1 MSRVSGD
8 STPFPHDF
16 DYIHMLRDGIEC
28 AVRLLSAQHSI
39 RAALE
44 RAQATERAQEN
55 ELKELNALFERVQA
69 AAAPSISEG
78 LDRTVRTAAQIVAGA
93 RGILDAAGADLAS
106 QVSAEVGQARHIV
119 DKARDT
125 TQSAMEHFL
134 ERHTPPGSRCAL
146 QLVAGA
152 ESNTGQV
159 SISTPYGVVATF
171 GAAMPSGHAWAR
183 PRRVSDFVAQLEI
196 QMPKE
201 SGWLSK
207 RVEMTPVRLDRMFI
221 SELVHGGSF
230 GVLNLRKGAGSGSGY
245 ALRVELTD
253 NVGASIRPLRD
264 DGTPAEAQPLVL
276 EGKDLAMMVGLW
288 RSAADSSRDL
298 FNARRRL
305 ISASFVERPLLE
317 LDSPSLLAE
326 ALIGDMAPLAVEIS
340 RRSGA
345 PGELVLRRN
354 LGEGKREETY
364 CTHAELLDKIRVL
377 PPDLRRAFAGLH
389 LTESGMAAQLL
400 HSGAPPMA
408 APESPRLSGVPGL
421 TQPFTGSRPPAMAGQ
436 PSRPPSIPPP
446 QGTPAEV

>member
-1 MSRVSGD
+1 
-8 STPFPHDF
+8 
-16 DYIHMLRDGIEC
+16 MLRDGVEC

-39 RAALE
+39 RAALD
-44 RAQATERAQEN
+44 RAQATERAREN

-93 RGILDAAGADLAS
+93 RGILDAAGADLES
-106 QVSAEVGQARHIV
+106 QVGAEVGQARHIV
-119 DKARDT
+119 DKAREI
-125 TQSAMEHFL
+125 TQNAMEHFL

-152 ESNTGQV
+152 ESNAGQV

-298 FNARRRL
+298 FSARRRL
-305 ISASFVERPLLE
+305 VSASFVERPLIE

-326 ALIGDMAPLAVEIS
+326 ALIGDMAPLVVEIS

-377 PPDLRRAFAGLH
+377 PPDLRRAFAGLN
-389 LTESGMAAQLL
+389 LTDSGMAAQLL
-400 HSGAPPMA
+400 ASGAPPGT

-421 TQPFTGSRPPAMAGQ
+421 AQQFAVSRPPPMAGQ

-446 QGTPAEV
+446 QGTPAAV